1 MTIDAC
7 AAVGRW
13 STDLDRDDQVV
24 GRIEEPLAIRP
35 PGWVRVLGPVLLVAW
50 LSVFF
55 RHERATGFLVV
66 GGAVAL
72 IVAAVV
78 GRLLFAGVVGTADGR
93 LTVRNAWS
101 TRSVIREQIDGV
113 EVDRAGRG
121 WAVWLLL
128 DDGTRL
134 RLDVT
139 EVPFLGPSSATLDRQ
154 AAEIRAWLDGRDP
167 PSS

>member
-1 MTIDAC
+1 MTRPED
-7 AAVGRW
+7 
-13 STDLDRDDQVV
+13 
-24 GRIEEPLAIRP
+24 PLAIRP
-35 PGWVRVLGPVLLVAW
+35 PAWVRTLGPVLLVAW

-55 RHERATGFLVV
+55 RAERATGFLVV

-72 IVAAVV
+72 VVAALV
-78 GRLLFAGVVGTADGR
+78 GRLLFAGVVGTVDGR

-101 TRSVIREQIDGV
+101 TRVVDRDRIIDV

-139 EVPFLGPSSATLDRQ
+139 EAPFLGPSAATLDRQ
-154 AAEIRAWLDGRDP
+154 AAALRAWIEGRP
-167 PSS
+167 PPH